1 MNDFE
6 KIFDQDMVSS
16 VNNFI
21 ESKIDR
27 LEKVKDFSEKNKRLT
42 MNIENLDE
50 KMPKELKDSFDE
62 MLRLTYQIEEYY
74 FTLAYLLGA
83 KYGEQLEKLL

>member
-21 ESKIDR
+21 ESKIDK

-50 KMPKELKDSFDE
+50 KMPKDLKDTFDE

>member
-21 ESKIDR
+21 ESKIDK